1 MAELFGF
8 RFTRIKD
15 EDSKEKFTIPSAD
28 DGSVEVAGGGFFG
41 QILDTDG
48 RERTELDLIRRY
60 RDISQQPECDSAI
73 EDIINEGIVADER
86 DQSVSIIV
94 DQIPW
99 PAKIKNKIRDEFD
112 TVLNL
117 LDFDVKGHD
126 IFRRWYI
133 DGRLFYHKVIDK
145 KNPKQGVQELRYID
159 PRKIRKAKE
168 IMKETKAG
176 TSIDL
181 IKKVSEYYIYNDKGL
196 QNAQTGGGI
205 NQGIKIAPDSIT
217 YVPSGIVDQNKG
229 HILSYLHKA
238 IKPVNQLRMIED
250 ALVIYR
256 ISRAPE
262 RRIFYI
268 DVGNLPKIKAEQY
281 LKDVMNRYRN
291 KLVYDASTGEI
302 RDDRNH
308 MSMLEDFWLPRREG
322 GRGTEITT
330 LPGGSN
336 LGEIDDI
343 TYFQR
348 KLYRSLNVPVSRME
362 AESQFSL
369 GRSTEITRDELKFT
383 KFVQRLRK
391 KFTPLFTDI
400 LKTQL
405 VLKGVMTLEDWE
417 NIKEHIQYD
426 FLQDGHFAELKNAE
440 LMNDKLEQ
448 LGTVESY
455 IGTFFSKEWVQ
466 KNILNLTESEIED
479 MQKQM
484 NKEAGLDPDEGGVD
498 VPDNTDG
505 ITRYPQVDGTPLPP
519 DDIEDDGDK
528 QGVDDME
535 SDKDFMLKNSKRK
548 KK

>member
-8 RFTRIKD
+8 RFERIKD
-15 EDSKEKFTIPSAD
+15 SKGSEKFTTPTSD
-28 DGSVEVAGGGFFG
+28 DGTIDVAGGGFFG

-48 RERTELDLIRRY
+48 RERTENDLIRRY

-73 EDIINEGIVADER
+73 EDIINEGIVSNEK
-86 DQSVSIIV
+86 DQAVAIV
-94 DQIPW
+94 LDNLPY
-99 PAKIKNKIRDEFD
+99 PNNIKKKIREEFD
-112 TVLNL
+112 HVLRL

-126 IFRRWYI
+126 IFRRWYV
-133 DGRLFYHKVIDK
+133 DGRLYYHKVIDK
-145 KNPKQGVQELRYID
+145 NNPRQGIIDLRYIE
-159 PRKIRKAKE
+159 PRKIRKVRELRKN
-168 IMKETKAG
+168 MKPG
-176 TSIDL
+176 TSVEL
-181 IKKVSEYYIYNDKGL
+181 IKKVDEYYIYNEKGL
-196 QNAQTGGGI
+196 YTNSGTSE
-205 NQGIKIAPDSIT
+205 GIKITGDSIA
-217 YVPSGIVDQNKG
+217 YCPSGLIDQNKG
-229 HILSYLHKA
+229 HVLSYLHKA

-348 KLYRSLNVPVSRME
+348 KLYRSLNVPISRME
-362 AESQFSL
+362 AEQGFSL

-405 VLKGVMTLEDWE
+405 ILKGVITFEDW
-417 NIKEHIQYD
+417 NSISQHIQYD
-426 FLQDGHFAELKNAE
+426 FLQDGHFAELKKAE
-440 LMNDKLEQ
+440 LLEDRINA
-448 LGTVESY
+448 LGSIESY
-455 IGTFFSKEWVQ
+455 IGTFFSKQWVQ
-466 KNILNLTESEIED
+466 KNVLNFTDAEIEE
-479 MQKQM
+479 MQKQI

-498 VPDNTDG
+498 VPQDTDG
-505 ITRYPQVDGTPLPP
+505 VTRYPSVDGAPLPA
-519 DDIEDDGDK
+519 DDVAKFRGETPPENGEK
-528 QGVDDME
+528 
-535 SDKDFMLKNSKRK
+535 
-548 KK
+548 

>member
-15 EDSKEKFTIPSAD
+15 EGSKEKFTIPSPD

-60 RDISQQPECDSAI
+60 RDIAQQPECDSAI
-73 EDIINEGIVADER
+73 EDIVNEGIVSDER
-86 DQSVSIIV
+86 DQAVSIIT

-112 TVLNL
+112 EVLTL

-145 KNPKQGVQELRYID
+145 KNPKKGIQELRYID

-168 IMKETKAG
+168 IVKDQKPG
-176 TSIDL
+176 TSIEL
-181 IKKVSEYYIYNDKGL
+181 IKKVNEYFLYNDKGL
-196 QNAQTGGGI
+196 QNATTGGGI

-217 YVPSGIVDQNKG
+217 YVPSGVVDQNKG

-362 AESQFSL
+362 AENNFSL

-383 KFVQRLRK
+383 KFVQRIRK
-391 KFTPLFTDI
+391 KFTPLFTDL

-405 VLKGVMTLEDWE
+405 ILKGVMTLEDW
-417 NIKEHIQYD
+417 NDMKEHIQYD
-426 FLQDGHFAELKNAE
+426 FLQDGHFAELKKSE
-440 LMNDKLEQ
+440 LMTDKLEQ

-466 KNILNLTESEIED
+466 KNILRLTDTEIED
-479 MQKQM
+479 MQSQI